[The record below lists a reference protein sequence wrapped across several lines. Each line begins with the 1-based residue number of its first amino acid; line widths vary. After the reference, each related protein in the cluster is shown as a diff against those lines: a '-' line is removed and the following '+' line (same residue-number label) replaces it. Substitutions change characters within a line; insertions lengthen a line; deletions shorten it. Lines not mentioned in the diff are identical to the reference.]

1 VIPLDDPETLAP
13 AVVLDTPPAL
23 GAYHEVTLGAVD
35 RHGLL
40 VGHDGRQRLPGW
52 RHVLDVGGCVLVPV
66 GES

>member
-1 VIPLDDPETLAP
+1 VIPLGDTLPP
-13 AVVLDTPPAL
+13 AVVLDTPPAI
-23 GAYHEVTLGAVD
+23 GAYHEVAHGTVG

-40 VGHDGRQRLPGW
+40 VGHDGHQRLPGW